1 MFYILKAA
9 PVNSDFQTFRP
20 PDFTLY
26 FALNA
31 MISNDNNITEF
42 TKKVLVV
49 VGVVLA
55 AILVTLF
62 IFYTIDVVLLLFGA
76 VLLAIFLRGLADLL
90 NRYAK
95 ISEGMAILVVSLL
108 LVVILAGAIA
118 LLAPSIAEQVRHLR
132 QELPVSAQKVG
143 KYVSQ
148 FGWGRTLIEQLP
160 SANDIKEKI
169 EVSAVLTSVGG
180 YFSSTMGALG
190 NLFVMILL
198 AIYLASEPRFYANGF
213 TKLFPKGAR
222 PRVFEV
228 LTEIGTTLSW
238 WLIGKVASMFFIGLL
253 TWIGLWI
260 LGVPLSLTLGLIAG
274 LLSFVPNFGPILS
287 AIPAILLAFIE
298 SPISALYVL
307 ILFVAVQIIES
318 NLVTPF
324 IERQTVELP
333 PALTVFAQLAL
344 SILIGG
350 VGLILATPLLAVI
363 VVVVQSVYI
372 GDVLGDKNTE
382 VEQKDLDEGM
392 GGENRI
398 TDNAP

>member
-1 MFYILKAA
+1 M
-9 PVNSDFQTFRP
+9 T
-20 PDFTLY
+20 
-26 FALNA
+26 
-31 MISNDNNITEF
+31 SNDNKITEF
-42 TKKVLVV
+42 TKKVLIV
-49 VGVVLA
+49 VGVILA
-55 AILVTLF
+55 AIFVTLF
-62 IFYTIDVVLLLFGA
+62 IFYTIDVILLLFGA
-76 VLLAIFLRGLADLL
+76 VLLAIFLRGLADLV
-90 NRYAK
+90 NRYTK
-95 ISEGMAILVVSLL
+95 LSEGLSVL
-108 LVVILAGAIA
+108 LVSVLLVGILAGAIA

-143 KYVSQ
+143 NYISQ
-148 FGWGRTLIEQLP
+148 FGWGKTLIEQLP
-160 SANDIKEKI
+160 SADDIMKKVDAASI
-169 EVSAVLTSVGG
+169 LSSVGG
-180 YFSSTMGALG
+180 YFSSTLGAIG

-198 AIYLASEPRFYANGF
+198 AIYLATEPRFYANGF
-213 TKLFPKGAR
+213 TKLFPIGSR

-228 LTEIGTTLSW
+228 LSEIGTTLSW
-238 WLIGKVASMFFIGLL
+238 WLIGKVASMVFIGLL

-274 LLSFVPNFGPILS
+274 LLSFIPNFGPILS
-287 AIPAILLAFIE
+287 AVPAILLAFIE

-372 GDVLGDKNTE
+372 GDVLGDINTE
-382 VEQKDLDEGM
+382 VEHHDLDEGM
-392 GGENRI
+392 DGE
-398 TDNAP
+398 TESPDDSP